1 MEGAAELG
9 FACEG
14 GVTEWLWET
23 RPRTARIRI
32 DKNEL
37 SKAMQ
42 PLRTS
47 VRFSLKLEEYYQ
59 YCRMFM
65 RSK

>member
-9 FACEG
+9 FACEE

-23 RPRTARIRI
+23 RPRTVRIRI

-47 VRFSLKLEEYYQ
+47 VCFSLKLEE
-59 YCRMFM
+59 
-65 RSK
+65 

>member
-14 GVTEWLWET
+14 GVTEWLRET
-23 RPRTARIRI
+23 RPRTVRIRI

-47 VRFSLKLEEYYQ
+47 VRFSLKLEE
-59 YCRMFM
+59 
-65 RSK
+65 